1 MGPDRA
7 TNRVSHQCATTPSP
21 TDQARRL
28 DARAPD
34 WHNRVMTFEPGPN
47 RPMSPRAAARPASLS
62 LSEALR
68 TTGAVREFTDQS
80 VDDAVL
86 ARVLDTARFAPS
98 GGNAQAWRLVVVRDP
113 ERRRRLRDCYLRGS
127 ADYLAL
133 HAAGLRP
140 WAPTNDRDAEA
151 RALKTENPTAPGGFA
166 ERFDEAPVLLALFA
180 DLSRLAAV
188 DRDADRYTF
197 AGGASIYPFAWS
209 ILLAARDEGLGGVIT
224 TIAIREE
231 PQVKAVLG
239 AADPLALAAVIAL
252 GYPVRRPRRL
262 RRETVDS
269 FATVDSI
276 DGPVFGAP

>member
-1 MGPDRA
+1 
-7 TNRVSHQCATTPSP
+7 
-21 TDQARRL
+21 
-28 DARAPD
+28 
-34 WHNRVMTFEPGPN
+34 MTFEPGPN
-47 RPMSPRAAARPASLS
+47 RPTSPRGAARPASLS

-98 GGNAQAWRLVVVRDP
+98 GGNAQAWRLVVVKDP

-151 RALKTENPTAPGGFA
+151 RALKTEKLTAPGGFA

-276 DGPVFGAP
+276 DGPVFGGQ